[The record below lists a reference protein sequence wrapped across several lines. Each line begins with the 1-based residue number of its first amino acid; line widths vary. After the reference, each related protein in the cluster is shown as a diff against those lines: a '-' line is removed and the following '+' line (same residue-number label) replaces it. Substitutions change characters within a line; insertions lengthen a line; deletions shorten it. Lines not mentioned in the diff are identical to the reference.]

1 MDIQHF
7 LQILWAR
14 RYVLLGTLAA
24 TVLAALGITLM
35 LPDKYDATTA
45 LLITFHD
52 QQAPMLSVQMA
63 PSYMT
68 TQFDI
73 IQSQNVAL
81 KVVDKLKLA
90 EQAAA
95 RERWQ
100 AATDGQ
106 GSIHHW
112 LADVL
117 RRDLTLKPSPDSRVL
132 NLIYRGTDPRFA
144 ATLANAF
151 ADAYIETNLELSVDP
166 ARRDSAWLDSQL
178 TTLRQRLEDA
188 QARLSAFQRERGIV
202 ASDER
207 LDIETARLNELSS
220 QLVQA
225 EGLMHDAETRQQEL
239 TRIRKG
245 GGSIESLREF
255 STDGYLQSIKVD
267 LARRE
272 ADLVQLQ
279 EQYGANHPQLQ
290 RTEAEVAN
298 LRGRLSTALDRLT
311 RSVANEADIA
321 HSRVETLRKELDAQR
336 AKVLAFKEA
345 RDQMPTLERDVMS
358 AQAAYDVAAQR
369 YNESQLQSRVSD
381 TNVAVLTPAVVP
393 TRRSSPNP
401 RFNLMIGVFLGTLF
415 GAGAALLLELLM
427 PKVRSPRM
435 LEQRLNLPVLGVL
448 EGPA

>member
-14 RYVLLGTLAA
+14 RYVVLGTFAA
-24 TVLAALGITLM
+24 TVLAALGLTLL

-45 LLITFHD
+45 LLITFRD
-52 QQAPMLSVQMA
+52 QQTQTLPVQLS
-63 PSYMT
+63 PSYMA
-68 TQFDI
+68 TQLDI
-73 IQSQNVAL
+73 IQSQNAAL

-90 EQAAA
+90 DAPAA
-95 RERWQ
+95 REAWQ
-100 AATDGQ
+100 QATSGQ
-106 GSIHHW
+106 GSLRHW
-112 LADVL
+112 LADRL
-117 RRDLTLKPSPDSRVL
+117 RNELTIEPARESRVL
-132 NLIYRGTDPRFA
+132 NLSYRGTDPRFV

-166 ARRDSAWLDSQL
+166 ARRDSAWLESQL
-178 TTLRQRLEDA
+178 TALRQRLEEA
-188 QARLSAFQRERGIV
+188 QSRLSAFQRERGIV
-202 ASDER
+202 ATDER

-255 STDGYLQSIKVD
+255 STDSYLQSLKVD

-279 EQYGANHPQLQ
+279 EQYGVNHPQLQ
-290 RTEAEVAN
+290 RTEAELAS
-298 LRGRLSTALDRLT
+298 LRGRLATALARLT

-381 TNVAVLTPAVVP
+381 TNVAVLTPAVPP
-393 TRRSSPNP
+393 TSPSSPNL
-401 RFNLMIGVFLGTLF
+401 RLNLVVAVFMGTLL
-415 GAGAALLLELLM
+415 GVGLALLLELLL

>member
-14 RYVLLGTLAA
+14 RYVVRGTLAT
-24 TVLAALGITLM
+24 TVLAALGLTLL

-45 LLITFHD
+45 LLITFRD
-52 QQAPMLSVQMA
+52 QQTQTLPVQLS
-63 PSYMT
+63 PSYMA
-68 TQFDI
+68 TQLDI
-73 IQSQNVAL
+73 IQSQNAAL

-90 EQAAA
+90 DAPAA
-95 RERWQ
+95 REAWQ
-100 AATDGQ
+100 QATSGQ
-106 GSIHHW
+106 GSLRHW
-112 LADVL
+112 LADRL
-117 RRDLTLKPSPDSRVL
+117 RNELTIEPARESRVL
-132 NLIYRGTDPRFA
+132 NLSYRGTDPRFV

-255 STDGYLQSIKVD
+255 STDSYLQSLKVD

-279 EQYGANHPQLQ
+279 EQYGVNHPQLQ
-290 RTEAEVAN
+290 RTEAELAS
-298 LRGRLSTALDRLT
+298 LRGRLATALDRLT

-381 TNVAVLTPAVVP
+381 TNVAVLTPAVPP
-393 TRRSSPNP
+393 TSPSSPNL
-401 RFNLMIGVFLGTLF
+401 RLNLVVAVFMGTLL
-415 GAGAALLLELLM
+415 GVGLALLLELLL